1 VDSVE
6 KSKKSKKV
14 KKNIGKMLK
23 NFFFRVQL
31 KKDRREIEKLKMDG
45 QRRKKNV
52 FNSKKTF
59 CVKRCFKFE

>member
-52 FNSKKTF
+52 FNSKKKI